1 MEDRFSPEEISQIVR
16 AARVWAPGFTQEQ
29 LQELINSQCH
39 LAHSG
44 FCEAAWGVVRLEK
57 ERGVP
62 IGKALDAHEQLLQDN
77 AELEQKVTDFRATLE
92 TVEGDIRQAQ
102 DKLRQLEEATKRAK
116 AEREREERELAAF
129 KGKATKEKRAI
140 EKELEKCREE
150 ADVTKEETA
159 TAGQLKAEVAKHG
172 FDLDLAL
179 GLAREFAGYE
189 DIRDKLA
196 EGLKRGLTLTKW
208 NEEAAKQNATLQSDK
223 ERLAAECQQLGSS
236 LSQLRAD
243 EAFEKK
249 LRRFYH
255 RYQGASSLMEYLA
268 TWRSIFFARCGNP
281 TYAATS
287 LLNRATRGARFLT
300 EKPPIRR
307 CPCCD
312 YPLTFYDE
320 EPYQALNL
328 PIGESYKLQLGE

>member
-29 LQELINSQCH
+29 LQELINSQHH

-44 FCEAAWGVVRLEK
+44 FCEAAWGIVRLEQEK
-57 ERGVP
+57 GTPCTE
-62 IGKALDAHEQLLQDN
+62 ALNACEHLLEEK
-77 AELEQKVTDFRATLE
+77 AELEQKVANFRATLE
-92 TVEGDIRQAQ
+92 EVEGEIRQAQ
-102 DKLRQLEEATKRAK
+102 DKLHQLEEATKRAT
-116 AEREREERELAAF
+116 AEREREERGLAAF
-129 KGKATKEKRAI
+129 KRKATKEKRAI
-140 EKELEKCREE
+140 EEELEKCREE

-179 GLAREFAGYE
+179 GLAQEFAGYE

-196 EGLKRGLTLTKW
+196 EGLERGLTLTKC
-208 NEEAAKQNATLQSDK
+208 NEEAAKQNETLQSDRK
-223 ERLAAECQQLGSS
+223 SLAAQCQQLESS

-243 EAFEKK
+243 EAFEKE

-255 RYQGASSLMEYLA
+255 RYQGASSVMEYLA
-268 TWRSIFFARCGNP
+268 TWRGIFFVRCGNP

-287 LLNRATRGARFLT
+287 VLNRATRGARFLT

-312 YPLTFYDE
+312 YPLAFYDE